1 MTDKQAVIDA
11 LNRFPENA
19 SLEEITEELPILG
32 AIRHGRED
40 IAAGCSKSQAEAESL
55 LESCAAEFR
64 TVDLIVASS
73 AETRGVDAFALSVI
87 KAERQIRRLV
97 THLVYQFP
105 SFAPDDIAGLRTALA
120 SNRRVYFAGFL
131 QGFDALYPRSARSL
145 VGLDYDHLRDSL
157 NEATEYRNK
166 IFHGQLTTKYLTR
179 DDLLEYVRD
188 IKSWCRALAVSA
200 LAEFEY
206 DGFGRNSF
214 QKSTVNDLHT
224 RFMIQLTDVPS
235 YANFIKQ
242 QMER

>member
-1 MTDKQAVIDA
+1 MTHKQRWPSRQLGATRKMVMTDKQAVIDA

-87 KAERQIRRLV
+87 EAERQIRRLV

-105 SFAPDDIAGLRTALA
+105 SFAPMTLLVCALPSQA
-120 SNRRVYFAGFL
+120 IGGSIS
-131 QGFDALYPRSARSL
+131 P
-145 VGLDYDHLRDSL
+145 DS
-157 NEATEYRNK
+157 
-166 IFHGQLTTKYLTR
+166 F
-179 DDLLEYVRD
+179 
-188 IKSWCRALAVSA
+188 RALMLFIRAAPGLWLGWTTTICEIVSTRRPNT
-200 LAEFEY
+200 ET
-206 DGFGRNSF
+206 RSF
-214 QKSTVNDLHT
+214 TASLLPNT
-224 RFMIQLTDVPS
+224 
-235 YANFIKQ
+235 
-242 QMER
+242 